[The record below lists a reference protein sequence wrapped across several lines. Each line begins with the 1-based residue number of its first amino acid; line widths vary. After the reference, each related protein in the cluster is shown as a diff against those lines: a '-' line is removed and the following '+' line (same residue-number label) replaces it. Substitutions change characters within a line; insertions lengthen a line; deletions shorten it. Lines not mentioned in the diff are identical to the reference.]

1 MAGGWSV
8 PCAWHIAQ
16 VGVGC
21 WTVEWRKM
29 EQVDGGLRP
38 VGWVGEGQ
46 DGGPWRCG
54 QTVGG

>member
-1 MAGGWSV
+1 M
-8 PCAWHIAQ
+8 Q

-46 DGGPWRCG
+46 DGGPWRFG
-54 QTVGG
+54 HTGGG